1 MRPFY
6 AVATL
11 SLVGAIVLAGQ
22 SAMAQKKKKEP
33 APEATPVATV
43 TPAIVGPGPD
53 IAIVESE
60 TIVEAGGCGV
70 DDPLIKGTI
79 AIKNRGNARAERLLA
94 KPISAV
100 YLPENLDIKDEDIVP
115 NALQPNELFSTDILA
130 GKGAVKDDRGFKGK
144 RKVFIIVDPYNA
156 IHETNESN
164 NVIVREVT
172 FNCK

>member
-6 AVATL
+6 AVAAL
-11 SLVGAIVLAGQ
+11 SLVGAIVLGGQ
-22 SAMAQKKKKEP
+22 DGMAQNKKKKEP
-33 APEATPVATV
+33 APETAAAAVV
-43 TPAIVGPGPD
+43 TGPGPD

-60 TIVEAGGCGV
+60 TSVSAGGCGV
-70 DDPLIKGTI
+70 DEPLIKGTI
-79 AIKNRGNARAERLLA
+79 AIKNRGDARADRLLA

-100 YLPENLDIKDEDIVP
+100 YIPENLDIKDEDIVP

-144 RKVFIIVDPYNA
+144 RKVYLIVDPYNE
-156 IHETNESN
+156 IKESNETN

>member
-6 AVATL
+6 AVAAF
-11 SLVGAIVLAGQ
+11 SLVGAIALGGQ
-22 SAMAQKKKKEP
+22 DAMAHKKKKE
-33 APEATPVATV
+33 AEV
-43 TPAIVGPGPD
+43 TPAAVTVPAGPGPD
-53 IAIVESE
+53 IAIVDSE
-60 TIVEAGGCGV
+60 TIIQVGGCNAEE
-70 DDPLIKGTI
+70 PLIKGTI
-79 AIKNRGNARAERLLA
+79 AIKNRGDARADRLLA

-130 GKGAVKDDRGFKGK
+130 GKGAQKDERGFKGK
-144 RKVFIIVDPYNA
+144 RKVFVVVDPYNE
-156 IHETNESN
+156 IKESNENN